1 MKDNVTDFPLEY
13 FIILKNKKDKTIK
26 MKKITITFFYVLLFS
41 CMANITQAQTKGFGL
56 GIIIGEPTG
65 VSGKG
70 FLSHNT
76 AIDGAVAWSFVDEG
90 SFHIHG
96 DFLLHDYDL
105 ISVDDG
111 RLPVYYGIGGRIK
124 FKNKDKGTTDDKVG
138 IRVPVG
144 LAYEF
149 PGNKVDIFLEVVPV
163 LDLSPKS
170 QVTVNASLGAR
181 YYF

>member
-1 MKDNVTDFPLEY
+1 
-13 FIILKNKKDKTIK
+13 
-26 MKKITITFFYVLLFS
+26 MKKIAFIITSVFLFS
-41 CMANITQAQTKGFGL
+41 NLINTSQAQTKGFGL

-76 AIDGAVAWSFVDEG
+76 AIDGAIAWSFVDDG

-96 DFLLHDYDL
+96 DFLMHDYDL

-124 FKNKDKGTTDDKVG
+124 FKNKDKGSNDDKVG

-149 PGNKVDIFLEVVPV
+149 PGNKVDAFLEVVPV
-163 LDLSPKS
+163 LDLTPKS
-170 QVTVNASLGAR
+170 QVTVNASIGAR